1 MNKKTE
7 IKKSYQEYKNTNNST
22 NILDDLE
29 VGDILFSNSDTF
41 TSKKIRKRTNSKY
54 SHVAIYLGDGKITHS
69 TKKGVSTESL
79 DSLINE
85 SNYIAITRQL
95 DEWSLRRKKVLKIFA
110 EEMQN
115 TKYNYNFTSF
125 FKAKYNEIKHEKNI
139 TKKLDTY
146 FKTPFKTREIPES
159 VFCSQYILECL
170 YKVGL
175 IDDSFVVAYDPR
187 TISPKDM
194 IDYIPIGFHVGYIK
208 HENILIDED
217 DDFWN
222 KGKYYELVSK

>member
-7 IKKSYQEYKNTNNST
+7 IEKPYQEHRNTNNST

-29 VGDILFSNSDTF
+29 VGDILFCNSDTL
-41 TSKKIRKRTNSKY
+41 TSKGIRMVTNSKY
-54 SHVAIYLGDGKITHS
+54 SHIAIYLGDGKISHS
-69 TKKGVSTESL
+69 TKKGVITESL
-79 DSLINE
+79 DSLINK
-85 SNYIAITRQL
+85 SNYIAITRHL
-95 DEWSLRRKKVLKIFA
+95 DAWSLRRKEELKFFA

-115 TKYNYNFTSF
+115 IKYNYNFMSF

-146 FKTPFKTREIPES
+146 FENPFKTREIPES
-159 VFCSQYILECL
+159 VFCSQYVLECL
-170 YKVGL
+170 YRVGL
-175 IDDSFVVAYDPR
+175 IDDSFVVAYDPC

-194 IDYIPIGFHVGYIK
+194 INYIPIGFHVGYIK
-208 HENILIDED
+208 NENISIGED

-222 KGKYYELVSK
+222 KDKYYELVSK

>member
-7 IKKSYQEYKNTNNST
+7 IEKPYQEYKNTNNST

-29 VGDILFSNSDTF
+29 VGDILFCNSNTL
-41 TSKKIRKRTNSKY
+41 TGNIIRKITNSKY

-95 DEWSLRRKKVLKIFA
+95 DEWSLRRKKVLKIFT

-125 FKAKYNEIKHEKNI
+125 FKAKYNEKNI

-146 FKTPFKTREIPES
+146 FETPFKTREIPES

-175 IDDSFVVAYDPR
+175 IDDSFVIAYAPR